1 METRHG
7 QLIAALLLSMIL
19 LVGCGSPTPTPEAVV
34 PREAPV
40 EPSIEETQAPETDTT
55 EEPTQEA
62 LTETADDTFTWIAD
76 GIIAPDEYTDE
87 TQIKTITLRWRHDGT
102 YLYLAME
109 GPTAGWVS
117 IGIEPTQGM
126 KDADYLFGY
135 VENGEAKLW
144 DAYGTAPAGPNHPAD
159 EELGGT
165 NDIVAFAGIEQ
176 EGVTRFELQIPLNSG
191 DAYDKVLEPGGTY
204 AIIAALGS
212 KDTYNGMHSTVGRG
226 ELTLSP

>member
-1 METRHG
+1 MQVRHS
-7 QLIAALLLSMIL
+7 QTIVALLLSATL
-19 LVGCGSPTPTPEAVV
+19 LVGCGSPTLPPETAATEM
-34 PREAPV
+34 PA
-40 EPSIEETQAPETDTT
+40 EPPAAETQAPETAIT
-55 EEPTQEA
+55 EEPTQEPS
-62 LTETADDTFTWIAD
+62 TETANETFTWVAD
-76 GIIAPDEYTDE
+76 GVIAPDEYTHE
-87 TQIKTITLRWRHDGT
+87 TQIKTLTLRWRHDGT

-165 NDIVAFAGIEQ
+165 NDIVAFAGVEQ
-176 EGVTRFELQIPLNSG
+176 EGVTRFELQVPLNSG
-191 DAYDKVLEPGGTY
+191 DAYDKALEPGGTY

-212 KDTYNGMHSTVGRG
+212 KDNYNGMHSTVGRG
-226 ELTLSP
+226 ELTLAP